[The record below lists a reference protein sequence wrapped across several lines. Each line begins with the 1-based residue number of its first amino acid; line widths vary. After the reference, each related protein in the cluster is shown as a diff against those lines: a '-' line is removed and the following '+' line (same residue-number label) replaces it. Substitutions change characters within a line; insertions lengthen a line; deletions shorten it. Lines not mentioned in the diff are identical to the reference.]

1 MAEVNTHTFE
11 AIKGRQAGHDFYIT
25 MCTLKSVAKLF
36 TFKEEDIP
44 EEKRAQRKLRKS
56 RIPRIRD
63 YILQNPED
71 YTFSSL
77 TVSVDG
83 KISFEPVSAGR
94 PNVGAITI
102 SQDSTILINDGQ
114 HRAAAI
120 EEAVA
125 DEPEIGRD
133 KISVV
138 FFEDL
143 NLKQS
148 QQMFADLNK
157 HAVKPTKSLGIL
169 YDRRNDFASFV
180 VEMSKQV
187 PVFRGRTEMEKTSI
201 SNRSTKFFTLNA
213 LDLATKN
220 LLGKN
225 KNLTAKDKETA
236 ILFWTLVGKNI
247 PEWALLIDRKFTTYE
262 LRRDYVHANTNVLE
276 AIALAGAALIKKF
289 PHDWKRKLVGLQKVD
304 WSRTNPEWEDRIMVR
319 GKMTKRKE
327 GMRLAAKVIA
337 RHCEASK

>member
-1 MAEVNTHTFE
+1 MGEVNTHTFE
-11 AIKGRQAGHDFYIT
+11 AIRGRQAGHEFYIS

-36 TFKEEDIP
+36 TFKDADIP
-44 EEKRAQRKLRKS
+44 EEQRAQRKIRKS

-83 KISFEPVSAGR
+83 KISFQPVSDGH
-94 PNVGAITI
+94 PNMGTITMA
-102 SQDSTILINDGQ
+102 QDSTILINDGQ
-114 HRAAAI
+114 HRASAI
-120 EEAVA
+120 KEAVEE
-125 DEPEIGRD
+125 EPELGRD

-143 NLKQS
+143 DLSQS

-180 VEMSKQV
+180 VDMSKQV
-187 PVFRGRTEMEKTSI
+187 PVFKGRTEMEKTSI

-220 LLGKN
+220 LLGKK
-225 KNLTAKDKETA
+225 KNLTDKDRDVAVT
-236 ILFWTLVGKNI
+236 FWTLVGKNI
-247 PEWALLIDRKFTTYE
+247 PEWTLLVERKVTPYE
-262 LRRDYVHANTNVLE
+262 LRQEYVHANTNMLE
-276 AIALAGAALIKKF
+276 AIALAGSSLIKEF
-289 PHDWKRKLVGLQKVD
+289 PHDWKRKTSGLRNVD
-304 WSRTNPEWEDRIMVR
+304 WSRTNPEWEDKIMIK

-327 GMRLAAKVIA
+327 GMRLAATVIA
-337 RHCEASK
+337 RHCGATK